1 MTQTAPGYWPGTAI
15 IKSQDTPFS
24 WRTPGMDPRPLN
36 AGIQASPKPV
46 NKGGRT
52 GPMAFGAEGGT
63 IKGLT
68 REAKILAARPPHV
81 GFVIPKPSA
90 ASRAIRPIANSARGG
105 QP

>member
-1 MTQTAPGYWPGTAI
+1 MNTTPTGLTYWPGTHI
-15 IKSQDTPFS
+15 IKSQHTPFN
-24 WRTPGMDPRPLN
+24 WRRAGMDPRPLN

-90 ASRAIRPIANSARGG
+90 ASRAARA
-105 QP
+105 